1 MSLQLFRPKYE
12 VEECLREIRKVMEM
26 GWTGCGPKCV
36 EFEKA
41 WSGYIGAP
49 YPHFVSSATAALHI
63 AVRLLDLPKGSKIV
77 STPITFVSTNAAIV
91 YEGHEPVFADVSGD
105 MSLRFESV
113 EKAVQTTGAKAV
125 IWVHYGG
132 SVSKDFYTLMSAVN
146 NGKLNV
152 KVIEDCA
159 HASGA
164 CYSDGRR
171 VGSRTDTISCFSFHS
186 VKNLPIF
193 DGGMICVP
201 NAHMRTRAGALSWLG
216 IDKGTFARTV
226 DGANEVYKWAYNVP
240 ELGWKYNANDIAA
253 SIGLVQLKYLDR
265 DNAFR
270 ARIHEWY
277 KDLLGEKAMDHERG
291 SSHHLMIAWVKD
303 RDSVIAKLKAN
314 GIAPGVHYL
323 PNYKF
328 PAFEKYDHSLC
339 ISAERAFS
347 EIISLPNHLEMT
359 RKDVEMVC
367 EIIGNGF

>member
-1 MSLQLFRPKYE
+1 MALQLFRPLYE
-12 VEECLREIRKVMEM
+12 VEECLREIRKVLET

-41 WSGYIGAP
+41 WQDYTGAQ
-49 YPHFVSSATAALHI
+49 YAHFVSSATAALHI

-91 YEGHEPVFADVSGD
+91 YEGHDPVFADVASD

-113 EKAVQTTGAKAV
+113 EKAVKTTGAEAV

-132 SVSKDFYTLMSAVN
+132 SVSQDFYTLMDAVN
-146 NGKLNV
+146 SGKLDAQ
-152 KVIEDCA
+152 VIEDCA

-164 CYSDGRR
+164 CYKDGTR
-171 VGSRTDTISCFSFHS
+171 VGSRTDTISIFSFHS
-186 VKNLPIF
+186 VKNLPIM

-201 NAHMRTRAGALSWLG
+201 NPQMLERAKALSWLG

-240 ELGWKYNANDIAA
+240 ELGWKYNGNDIAA

-265 DNAFR
+265 DNAYR
-270 ARIHEWY
+270 TQIYEWY
-277 KDLLGEKAMDHERG
+277 KDLLGDKIMTHQRG
-291 SSHHLMIAWVKD
+291 SSHHLLVAWVKD
-303 RDSVIAKLKAN
+303 RDGVIAKLKAN

-323 PNYKF
+323 PNYLF
-328 PAFEKYDHSLC
+328 PVFEKYDHSLC
-339 ISAERAFS
+339 VNAERAFG

-359 RKDVEMVC
+359 KKDVATIC
-367 EIIGNGF
+367 GIIQNGS

>member
-12 VEECLREIRKVMEM
+12 VEECIREIRKVMET

-41 WSGYIGAP
+41 WQDYTGAA
-49 YPHFVSSATAALHI
+49 YPHFVSSATAALHL

-91 YEGHEPVFADVSGD
+91 YEGHEPVFADVASD
-105 MSLRFESV
+105 MSMRFESI
-113 EKAVQTTGAKAV
+113 EKAVEKTGAKAV

-132 SVSKDFYTLMSAVN
+132 SVSPDFYALMDAVN
-146 NGKLNV
+146 SGKLKV

-164 CYSDGRR
+164 CYFDGRR
-171 VGSRTDTISCFSFHS
+171 VGSRTDTISCMSFHS
-186 VKNLPIF
+186 VKNLAIF

-201 NAHMRTRAGALSWLG
+201 TQQMRVRAGALSWLG

-240 ELGWKYNANDIAA
+240 ELGWKYNGNDIAA
-253 SIGLVQLKYLDR
+253 SIGLVQLRYLDR
-265 DNAFR
+265 DNAYR
-270 ARIHEWY
+270 KQIYEWY
-277 KDLLGEKAMDHERG
+277 KDLMGDKVMTHERG
-291 SSHHLMIAWVKD
+291 SSHHLLVAWVKD
-303 RDSVIAKLKAN
+303 RDGVIAKLKAN

-323 PNYKF
+323 PNYLF
-328 PAFEKYDHSLC
+328 SPFSHYDHSLC
-339 ISAERAFS
+339 VYADKAFA

-359 RKDVEMVC
+359 RKDVTTVC
-367 EIIGNGF
+367 GIVQNGG